1 MSPETRLNLYY
12 QIKLRVYIIIIV
24 HLHTHAY
31 SLVPRPFPPPVFHR
45 FQYESDEILAVG
57 TAWERGYTCTLT
69 PSPHAPRRLDNGV
82 VYALFSHQV
91 SYSDELASTRG
102 SQVLHVVERKGRAD
116 QWWWAEKG
124 RERLHPVHPSW
135 NKRETH
141 SYTLV

>member
-12 QIKLRVYIIIIV
+12 QIKLRVYIIIIM

-31 SLVPRPFPPPVFHR
+31 SLVPRPFPPPVFHC

-102 SQVLHVVERKGRAD
+102 RSCTSWSARAGLISGGG
-116 QWWWAEKG
+116 QRRGEKG
-124 RERLHPVHPSW
+124 YIPCTHLGTNERHTVIL
-135 NKRETH
+135 
-141 SYTLV
+141 